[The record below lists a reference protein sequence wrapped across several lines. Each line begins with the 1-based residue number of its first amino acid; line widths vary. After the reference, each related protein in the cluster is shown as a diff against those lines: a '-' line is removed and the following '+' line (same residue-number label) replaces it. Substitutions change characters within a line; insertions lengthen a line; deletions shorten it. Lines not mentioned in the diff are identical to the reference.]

1 MSVLEAKVG
10 AVGTRARDD
19 LSVRR
24 AQARDKTAST
34 GGTSEPLRARLLLRT
49 PEARARLLEELAEGR
64 SDFLLV
70 SNDGELAAR
79 VHVTPESWDASE
91 ELSRGSGVTID
102 WRRGTINK
110 GESRVHL
117 APSELRLL
125 AALVEVPRGVVTRTQ
140 LAARLWPA
148 GEVERAKE
156 DGLPVYICM
165 LRRRLSAISL
175 GHALQTVR
183 GRGYRL
189 EL

>member
-1 MSVLEAKVG
+1 M
-10 AVGTRARDD
+10 GTPPRDD
-19 LSVRR
+19 LSRRR
-24 AQARDKTAST
+24 AQARDKTAMR
-34 GGTSEPLRARLLLRT
+34 GGTCEPIRARLILRT
-49 PEARARLLEELAEGR
+49 PEARAKLLGELAEGR

-70 SNDGELAAR
+70 SSDGELATR
-79 VHVTPESWDASE
+79 VHVAPETLDASE
-91 ELSRGSGVTID
+91 ELSGGSGVTID
-102 WRRGTINK
+102 WRRGTISK
-110 GESRVHL
+110 GESRVRL

-125 AALVEVPRGVVTRTQ
+125 AALVEVPRRVVTRSQ

-148 GEVERAKE
+148 GELERAKE

-175 GHALQTVR
+175 GDALQTVR